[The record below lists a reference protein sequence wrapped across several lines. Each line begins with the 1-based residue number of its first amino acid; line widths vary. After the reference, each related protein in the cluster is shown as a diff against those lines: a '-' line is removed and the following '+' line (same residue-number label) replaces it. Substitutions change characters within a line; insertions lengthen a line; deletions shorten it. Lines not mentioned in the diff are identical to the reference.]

1 MSQPDFEIFTT
12 VVVSINR
19 MLHEC
24 KQRKIQKSIILESR
38 LTVVTFFPNS
48 TCNRLFF
55 RTKSIIQ
62 KVLIQAADCW
72 ILHKVSYL
80 LISGLT
86 KQILNPSH
94 MNCNLAL
101 LP

>member
-38 LTVVTFFPNS
+38 LKVATFFPKS

-62 KVLIQAADCW
+62 KVLVQATGGW
-72 ILHKVSYL
+72 PWLEGFKL
-80 LISGLT
+80 LKGSI
-86 KQILNPSH
+86 N
-94 MNCNLAL
+94 
-101 LP
+101 